1 MNLQDFNTVQEIIPC
16 KNPIKNRWVIAIDVG
31 FSSVKAM
38 SPNKRYCF
46 PSFVKKMEGS
56 LMSTNEED
64 IYYRD
69 KDGVYLIGSKAQDL
83 VRSDDTNDTKS
94 SFDRNRYYT
103 KDFSILVRTA
113 IAIGLMDNVERKYI
127 PQLRPFIQTGLPAA
141 YVKED
146 APKIRAAFL
155 QSGEYEVKIGSGKWI
170 KYENTLRGNDIAVM
184 SQPAGTL
191 NSIMFD
197 DEANERQIAK
207 GLMEKNI
214 MIADFGFGTFD
225 PYGVVNREKVLEE
238 SINDLGMKRVL
249 EVAADY
255 IYKDYRMDVRISQ
268 MRKCMKDGYV
278 KVVDIQNMISKKV
291 PLNDYVEKACREVAE
306 IAVRKMY
313 EVANYFKDYNILI
326 ITGGTGA
333 AWFDVFKERL
343 SGMEGLTIIAGND
356 GNKLPIYMAN
366 VRGYYMNAYRRQR
379 RIEK

>member
-1 MNLQDFNTVQEIIPC
+1 MDLQDFNTVQEIIPC
-16 KNPIKNRWVIAIDVG
+16 RNPVKNRWVIAIDVG

-46 PSFVKKMEGS
+46 PSFVKKMEGN

-69 KDGVYLIGSKAQDL
+69 KDGVFLIGSKAQDL

-113 IAIGLMDNVERKYI
+113 IAIGLIDNEERKYI

-146 APKIRAAFL
+146 APKIRAAFM
-155 QSGEYEVKIGSGKWI
+155 QPGEYEIKIGSGKWL
-170 KYENTLRGNDIAVM
+170 KFENTLRSNDIAVM

-197 DEANERQIAK
+197 DEANERPIAK

-249 EVAADY
+249 EVAAEY

-291 PLNDYVEKACREVAE
+291 ALDDYVEKACCEVAE

-333 AWFDVFKERL
+333 AWFDIFKEKL

-366 VRGYYMNAYRRQR
+366 VRGYYMNAYRRQKR
-379 RIEK
+379 HG

>member
-1 MNLQDFNTVQEIIPC
+1 MDLQDFNTVQEIIPC
-16 KNPIKNRWVIAIDVG
+16 RNPVKNRWVIAIDVG

-46 PSFVKKMEGS
+46 PSFVKKMEGN

-69 KDGVYLIGSKAQDL
+69 KDGVFLIGSKAQDL

-113 IAIGLMDNVERKYI
+113 IAIGLIDNEERKYI

-155 QSGEYEVKIGSGKWI
+155 QPGEYEIKIGSGKWL
-170 KYENTLRGNDIAVM
+170 KFENTLRSNDIAVM

-197 DEANERQIAK
+197 DEANERPIAK

-249 EVAADY
+249 EVAAEY

-268 MRKCMKDGYV
+268 MRKCMKDGY
-278 KVVDIQNMISKKV
+278 S
-291 PLNDYVEKACREVAE
+291 
-306 IAVRKMY
+306 
-313 EVANYFKDYNILI
+313 
-326 ITGGTGA
+326 
-333 AWFDVFKERL
+333 
-343 SGMEGLTIIAGND
+343 
-356 GNKLPIYMAN
+356 
-366 VRGYYMNAYRRQR
+366 
-379 RIEK
+379 